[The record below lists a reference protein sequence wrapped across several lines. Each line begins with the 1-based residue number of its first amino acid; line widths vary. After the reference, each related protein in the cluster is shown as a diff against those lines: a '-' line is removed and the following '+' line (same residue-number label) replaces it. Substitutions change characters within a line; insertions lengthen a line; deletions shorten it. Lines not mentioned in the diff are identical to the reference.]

1 MFFWDSGEGTPFY
14 GWGVAGRM
22 ESTALAVRALSEG
35 MAKGLRSARTQEL
48 VGQGLAYMFSH
59 KDRYGV
65 WHSTQATIQVLDAL
79 VRVADSE
86 KSRAGDRKARV
97 EVIVNGATVSVID
110 LGGAER
116 FATPLAVDVTRF
128 LRAGANRIE
137 LRSSGMPQL
146 ATAQIVE
153 THYAPWED
161 AASQPADGPLLRVR
175 FDRTNGKLSDEFTG
189 SVEVER
195 GSVGAGMLLAE
206 IGLPPGAEVNRAS
219 LEQALRSAG
228 SLYRYEI
235 QPDRIV
241 AYLWPAGKSVARFQF
256 TFRARFALD
265 ARTAPSRLY
274 DYYNPDAQTV
284 VAPTRFI
291 VQ

>member
-1 MFFWDSGEGTPFY
+1 
-14 GWGVAGRM
+14 
-22 ESTALAVRALSEG
+22 
-35 MAKGLRSARTQEL
+35 
-48 VGQGLAYMFSH
+48 
-59 KDRYGV
+59 
-65 WHSTQATIQVLDAL
+65 
-79 VRVADSE
+79 
-86 KSRAGDRKARV
+86 
-97 EVIVNGATVSVID
+97 
-110 LGGAER
+110 
-116 FATPLAVDVTRF
+116 
-128 LRAGANRIE
+128 
-137 LRSSGMPQL
+137 
-146 ATAQIVE
+146 
-153 THYAPWED
+153 
-161 AASQPADGPLLRVR
+161 
-175 FDRTNGKLSDEFTG
+175 
-189 SVEVER
+189 
-195 GSVGAGMLLAE
+195 MLLAE